1 METIWTFDSLGLTLI
16 SPQQYP
22 SPAWKSA
29 RVQPF
34 LQQAVSK
41 KEERKG
47 GDWRRGNIKNVKTSA
62 CSSYRSWKRKETAQ
76 LPTKAQ
82 LQWVSPTVFS
92 AVSSLGGFP
101 SFVKI
106 CTILNLEIVSSLC
119 PSCPAMYRAQE
130 WWNRTSCSFYS
141 ACSFP

>member
-29 RVQPF
+29 GVQPF

-47 GDWRRGNIKNVKTSA
+47 GEGRGGEATLK
-62 CSSYRSWKRKETAQ
+62 
-76 LPTKAQ
+76 
-82 LQWVSPTVFS
+82 
-92 AVSSLGGFP
+92 
-101 SFVKI
+101 
-106 CTILNLEIVSSLC
+106 
-119 PSCPAMYRAQE
+119 M
-130 WWNRTSCSFYS
+130 
-141 ACSFP
+141 